1 MSDVLVI
8 GIAGG
13 SGSGKTSLANKI
25 AARFRGSLA
34 LLRHDDYY
42 LPHDDLTAEERAKL
56 NYDCPEAFDTPLLI
70 RHLHALRAGDAVDA
84 PVYDY
89 TVHTR
94 TPDTRHVD
102 PAPVVLVEGILIFDN
117 PTLRSLFDIRIFVD
131 TDADVRIIRR
141 ILRDVRRRGRTLESV
156 TEQYLTTVKPMHE
169 TYVEPTRKYAHLII
183 PEGARNPAAYEMIV
197 GRIEK
202 HLYRRPAQNRPRRPA
217 PPRR

>member
-1 MSDVLVI
+1 M
-8 GIAGG
+8 
-13 SGSGKTSLANKI
+13 
-25 AARFRGSLA
+25 
-34 LLRHDDYY
+34 
-42 LPHDDLTAEERAKL
+42 
-56 NYDCPEAFDTPLLI
+56 
-70 RHLHALRAGDAVDA
+70 
-84 PVYDY
+84 
-89 TVHTR
+89 
-94 TPDTRHVD
+94 
-102 PAPVVLVEGILIFDN
+102 EGILIFDN

>member
-102 PAPVVLVEGILIFDN
+102 PAPVVLSWWKAF
-117 PTLRSLFDIRIFVD
+117 
-131 TDADVRIIRR
+131 
-141 ILRDVRRRGRTLESV
+141 
-156 TEQYLTTVKPMHE
+156 
-169 TYVEPTRKYAHLII
+169 
-183 PEGARNPAAYEMIV
+183 
-197 GRIEK
+197 
-202 HLYRRPAQNRPRRPA
+202 
-217 PPRR
+217 